1 MTPRERKSLAEQIT
15 TNPLFNEIMTG
26 LETSAIEQLISAK
39 DDETRLTAQLRVKA
53 IRALR
58 AELDEC
64 LTIRER
70 KGAPA

>member
-1 MTPRERKSLAEQIT
+1 MTPQERKSLAEQIT
-15 TNPLFNEIMTG
+15 TNPLFIEIMTG
-26 LETSAIEQLISAK
+26 LETSAIERMISAN
-39 DDETRLTAQLRVKA
+39 DDETRRDAQLRVQA

-58 AELDEC
+58 TDLDDC

>member
-1 MTPRERKSLAEQIT
+1 MTPQERKSLAEQIT
-15 TNPLFNEIMTG
+15 TNPLFTEIMTG
-26 LETSAIEQLISAK
+26 LETSAIERMISAK
-39 DDETRLTAQLRVKA
+39 DDETRLTAQLRVQA

-58 AELDEC
+58 QELDDC